1 MLKPVGIIR
10 KFSGFKRETS
20 VWSQQCRDSELNC
33 IRLCVL
39 KLDWPE
45 AAMEKSLQVAPH
57 SLALVLS
64 QACTG
69 DKEDSPSSSSLSPSP
84 SSSSSPPP
92 PPAALSVNLQHHTGY
107 EVFASFKSVNM
118 QHFWNKALTHA
129 LSEMF
134 FLGWIDECVLL
145 IQGKE
150 VHLQVLRNAWNRRT
164 LKPPQ
169 GFNIKC
175 IGGFVVVVVVVASH
189 AVTLSCEHAQGGPK
203 NRPTKA
209 DSSTSCRETLFRYLK
224 VAQDWS
230 VTDGWLADNISQYG
244 PITDWYWH
252 ICFETEMQIKIFG
265 IT

>member
-33 IRLCVL
+33 SRLCGL
-39 KLDWPE
+39 KLNWPE
-45 AAMEKSLQVAPH
+45 AAMEKLLQVAPH

-84 SSSSSPPP
+84 SSSST
-92 PPAALSVNLQHHTGY
+92 PPAALSVKLQHHTGY

-175 IGGFVVVVVVVASH
+175 IGGSFVVVVVVVSETQMH
-189 AVTLSCEHAQGGPK
+189 AEPCSYTQLWTCTGCLPYRVRLRLLLRIVISVCCFSLVFSFLCKGKGLACSMVQKTDPPK
-203 NRPTKA
+203 QTHPP
-209 DSSTSCRETLFRYLK
+209 
-224 VAQDWS
+224 VAEKHYSD
-230 VTDGWLADNISQYG
+230 I
-244 PITDWYWH
+244 
-252 ICFETEMQIKIFG
+252 
-265 IT
+265 